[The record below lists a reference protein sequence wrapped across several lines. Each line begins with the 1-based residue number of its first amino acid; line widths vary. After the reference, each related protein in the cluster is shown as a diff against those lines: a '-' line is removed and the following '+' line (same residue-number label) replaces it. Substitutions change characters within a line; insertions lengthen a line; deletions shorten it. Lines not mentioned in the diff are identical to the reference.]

1 MDYITIPEAAKMWG
15 ITPRAIRYH
24 IADGRIDGAEQ
35 KGKMWLIPAST
46 PKPKD
51 LRFSINRKGDKG
63 EEK

>member
-1 MDYITIPEAAKMWG
+1 MDYITIPEATKMWS

-24 IADGRIDGAEQ
+24 IAAGRIDGVEQ

-51 LRFSINRKGDKG
+51 LRFSFNRKDDNG
-63 EEK
+63 EV

>member
-24 IADGRIDGAEQ
+24 ITAGRIDGAEQ
-35 KGKMWLIPAST
+35 KGKMWLIPASS

-51 LRFSINRKGDKG
+51 LRFRANQKGDKG
-63 EEK
+63 EEN